1 MTSRGD
7 ERGLFEALRG
17 LSATAL
23 GMLQSRLE
31 LASLE
36 VEEARDRLVF
46 TLILALA
53 AALLIGAA
61 VAALSVWL
69 AFAVWDRTGPGILA
83 LLALAYVAA
92 AVVVLLWL
100 RARLRREPALFAD
113 TLTELRHD
121 ARVLRGES
129 IPRAAEAARGAPAGR
144 QPHM

>member
-1 MTSRGD
+1 MTSRGG
-7 ERGLFEALRG
+7 EPGLFEALRG
-17 LSATAL
+17 LSATGL

-36 VEEARDRLVF
+36 AGEARDRLVF

-69 AFAVWDRTGPGILA
+69 AFAVWDRLGPGILA
-83 LLALAYVAA
+83 LLAVVYVVAA
-92 AVVVLLWL
+92 AVVLLWL
-100 RARLRREPALFAD
+100 RARLRSEPALLAD

-121 ARVLRGES
+121 ARVLRGGS
-129 IPRAAEAARGAPAGR
+129 LPRAAEPMGGEPSGR
-144 QPHM
+144 EPHV